1 MSVGT
6 GTAIVIGAGVAAG
19 ATAYSASS
27 AASSA
32 RSATRQARSD
42 ALAQRELE
50 LQLSREIRGSTGY
63 ATLPRYAQRDGAPL
77 EPQLFQDALRV
88 YDATGTLTP
97 QQRMAQYQSDLEA
110 FGPMQ
115 SQALAQAGGIFTG
128 ETERAELAAQA
139 PVFAARTG
147 LARARGAG
155 VLEKA
160 AEDANAALAIQ
171 SGRRGFTG
179 TSSFEQRP
187 ILDIRRRGLQEQATE
202 LGQANLLNAQQESQT
217 RLGAINRQLQN
228 VNLPF
233 QLARQQAEF
242 RQLPE
247 QQLIEAQNRRMGVFQ
262 PFNIGPAAFFRPSS
276 LPVPQPNVSTG
287 QIVGQALGTL
297 GTTATNY
304 FLTQDLINRQ
314 QQSNR
319 ELANQRALH
328 NFYDQGFGEP
338 EYAPAAQSSNWI

>member
-19 ATAYSASS
+19 GAAYGASQQASS
-27 AASSA
+27 QRA
-32 RSATRQARSD
+32 ATRQARRD
-42 ALAQRELE
+42 AQSQRGLE
-50 LQLSREIRGSTGY
+50 LQLSREIRGEGGY
-63 ATLPRYAQRDGAPL
+63 AILPRYANVNGAPV

-115 SQALAQAGGIFTG
+115 AQALAQAGGIFTG
-128 ETERAELAAQA
+128 ETERSELAAQA
-139 PVFAARTG
+139 PVFASRTG

-276 LPVPQPNVSTG
+276 MPIPQPNVSTG

-314 QQSNR
+314 QRAQQETEIER
-319 ELANQRALH
+319 ERREMERRNMM
-328 NFYDQGFGEP
+328 G
-338 EYAPAAQSSNWI
+338 